1 MPVAATAAVS
11 NKPLVLAALLPFV
24 TACGGADEAAAAAVT
39 VTATDAKGLVA
50 WLEQQRGKPVL
61 VNFWATWCAP
71 CLAELPDLMA
81 GTRAFRERGGVVIGV
96 AMEQMGLDLTDAEAV
111 AKATAKAND
120 LRLDFANFVCTDDD
134 MIHVREVLGV
144 ELGGL
149 PQTIVYDRR
158 GTLVEHHEG
167 MATADEF
174 AALAAA
180 GER

>member
-1 MPVAATAAVS
+1 MVVS
-11 NKPLVLAALLPFV
+11 SKSLALVALLPFV
-24 TACGGADEAAAAAVT
+24 TACGGTDEAAAVAVT

-81 GTRAFRERGGVVIGV
+81 GTRAFRDRGGIVVGV
-96 AMEQMGLDLTDAEAV
+96 AMEQMALELTDEEAV
-111 AKATAKAND
+111 AKAVAKANE

-134 MIHVREVLGV
+134 MIAVREILGV

-149 PQTIVYDRR
+149 PQTIVYDRS
-158 GTLVEHHEG
+158 GKLVEHHEG

-174 AALAAA
+174 TALAAA